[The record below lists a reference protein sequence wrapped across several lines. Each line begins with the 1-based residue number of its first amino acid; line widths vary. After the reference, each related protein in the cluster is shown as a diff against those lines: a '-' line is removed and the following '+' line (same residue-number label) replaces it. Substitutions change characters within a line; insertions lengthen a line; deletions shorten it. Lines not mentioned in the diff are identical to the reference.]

1 MSKPTGDKRPGNE
14 IVDLSAIELS
24 AAIHRRAVSCIE
36 VMAAYLSQIDRINPR
51 VNAIVGRM
59 DAEQA
64 LRVAADADAE
74 LAKGRSRGWMH
85 GFPQAPKDTAS
96 VAGMVSTRGSR
107 IYRDAVTQVDGLA
120 ISRMRAAGSIFIGRT
135 NAPEFGLGSHTY
147 NAVYGATGNA
157 YDPSRCAGGSS
168 GGAAVALATH
178 MLPVADG
185 GDMMGS
191 LRNPAGYNNVFGM
204 RPSFGRVPGA
214 PADDVFFDQLSTS
227 GPMARSVAEL
237 SMLLSIQAGADPRA
251 PFSIRQDPSVFTQP
265 LHRDCQGLRIGWLG
279 DFDGY
284 LATEPGVL
292 DLCERALGTLRD
304 IGCSVEAARVDF
316 AMDRLWKAWTTLRSY
331 QIAGERRQDYDHA
344 AHRDL
349 LKPEMIWEVESGRA
363 LSAADVYDATVARSA
378 WFQQFTRLF
387 DTYDFLVLPTAQV
400 FPFDIAS
407 DWPHSIDGRTMDTYH
422 RWMEV
427 VIPVSMAGVPAL
439 NVPAGFSATGL
450 PMGLQLIGPPLG
462 DMAVLQLG
470 HAYEQACPHVR
481 VGSPLLDQ

>member
-1 MSKPTGDKRPGNE
+1 MTKPTGSKNPGNE

-24 AAIHRRAVSCIE
+24 AAIHRRAVSCVD

-51 VNAIVGRM
+51 VNALVGRI

-64 LRVAADADAE
+64 MQAAAAADAE

-85 GFPQAPKDTAS
+85 GFPQAPKETAS

-227 GPMARSVAEL
+227 GPMARSVADL
-237 SMLLSIQAGADPRA
+237 SMLLSIQAGVDSRA
-251 PFSIRQDPSVFTQP
+251 PFSIQQDPAVFTQP
-265 LHRDCQGLRIGWLG
+265 LHRDCKGLRIGWLG

-292 DLCERALGTLRD
+292 ELCERALDIFRD
-304 IGCSVEAARVDF
+304 IGCFVESARVDF
-316 AMDRLWKAWTTLRSY
+316 PMDRLWTAWTTLRSY
-331 QIAGERRQDYDHA
+331 QIAGERRQNYDDP
-344 AHRDL
+344 AHRRL
-349 LKPEMIWEVESGRA
+349 LKPEMIWEIESGRA

-387 DTYDFLVLPTAQV
+387 DAYDFLVLPTAQV
-400 FPFDIAS
+400 FPFDVAD
-407 DWPHSIDGRTMDTYH
+407 DWPRSVGGKAMDTYH

-427 VIPVSMAGVPAL
+427 VVPVSMAGVPAL

-450 PMGLQLIGPPLG
+450 PMGLQLIGPPLA

-470 HAYEQACPHVR
+470 HAYEQACPHTRVR
-481 VGSPLLDQ
+481 SPLLDQ